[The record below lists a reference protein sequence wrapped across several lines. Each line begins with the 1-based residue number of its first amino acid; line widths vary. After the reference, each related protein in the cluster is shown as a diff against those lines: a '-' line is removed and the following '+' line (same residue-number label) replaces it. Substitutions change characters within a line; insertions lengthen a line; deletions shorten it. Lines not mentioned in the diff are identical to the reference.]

1 MIKLQLGKYLPASVL
16 WAGICFWRKKF
27 MRKRFFAY
35 AMLYVLLATVA
46 LSGCQIN
53 LPPWKKL
60 AGRGEIIT
68 LENSLSGD
76 KYSLVITDIQFTAS
90 NTGAIEIDEDLSD
103 KFTLSTYQNIADT
116 ITVTVDDEVGTI
128 HLKGNKK
135 YRYSTDDFKIQV
147 GVPLGS
153 VEIDGGFTLDLK
165 LPSVTD
171 FTLKI
176 NGAISGDLAFDQLD
190 TLTVQIN
197 GASNIALTGDCEQ
210 CTVSINGASDIDAAD
225 FRTQDSAITIN
236 GAGSYTVNATG
247 TLDAYVNGVGTIT
260 YIGEPG

>member
-1 MIKLQLGKYLPASVL
+1 M
-16 WAGICFWRKKF
+16 
-27 MRKRFFAY
+27 
-35 AMLYVLLATVA
+35 
-46 LSGCQIN
+46 
-53 LPPWKKL
+53 
-60 AGRGEIIT
+60 
-68 LENSLSGD
+68 
-76 KYSLVITDIQFTAS
+76 
-90 NTGAIEIDEDLSD
+90 SD

-260 YIGEPG
+260 YIGEPEKINDRIVGLGTIKQQGE